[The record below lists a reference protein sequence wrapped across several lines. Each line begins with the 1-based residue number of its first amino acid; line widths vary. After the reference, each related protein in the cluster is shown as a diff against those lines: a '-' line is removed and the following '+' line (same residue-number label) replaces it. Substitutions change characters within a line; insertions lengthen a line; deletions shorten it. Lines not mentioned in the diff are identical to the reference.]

1 MSERARGF
9 PAFGPGTRRSGGFA
23 RSWWGREWIRAVEDA
38 ALDAQQLRHGRKY
51 ARTGYVGAI
60 TVSPG
65 RLAASVR
72 DYEDDTAY
80 RTVVTL
86 SPLSD
91 AGWDRFLDQVAT
103 RAGHIAALLDGDVPH
118 DLVSAAADAGV
129 RLLPEI
135 GDLDPDCTCP
145 GWELP
150 CKHAAALSYQV
161 AWLLDE
167 DPFVLLLLRGRTRD
181 ELLDELHGRDA
192 PVSAARPVPAA
203 EAFAA
208 PRAALPDPPPP
219 PPPPTEPA
227 ATPAVPPA
235 EGVDPAVLE
244 VLASHA
250 ALRARDL
257 LTGEPASTTWQDT
270 VRLAAL
276 HPRVL
281 ARLPELDLPARAWTF
296 GGRVALDVLETS
308 WTPARTELAR
318 ARAALAAGWDGDDG
332 PDFDVRGNRWTAAGH
347 GVQLRLGRDGRWYPY
362 RDRDGTWWPVGPP
375 APDPVTALADLL
387 A

>member
-9 PAFGPGTRRSGGFA
+9 PAFGPGTRRSGHFA
-23 RSWWGREWIRAVEDA
+23 RSWWGREWIKAVEDT
-38 ALDAQQLRHGRKY
+38 ALDGRQLQQGRKY

-72 DYEDDTAY
+72 DYEDDTSY

-86 SPLSD
+86 APLSD
-91 AGWDRFLDQVAT
+91 AEWDRFLDQVAT
-103 RAGHIAALLDGDVPH
+103 KAGHIAALLDGDVPT
-118 DLVSAAADAGV
+118 DLVSAAADADV

-167 DPFVLLLLRGRTRD
+167 DPFVLLLVRGRTRE
-181 ELLDELHGRDA
+181 ELLDGLQGRDA
-192 PVSAARPVPAA
+192 PAPTARAVPAA

-219 PPPPTEPA
+219 PAGPA
-227 ATPAVPPA
+227 TTPAVPPA
-235 EGVDPAVLE
+235 EGVDPAALE
-244 VLASHA
+244 VLAAHA

-257 LTGEPASTTWQDT
+257 LSGEPAPTTWQDT

-276 HPRVL
+276 HPWVL
-281 ARLPELDLPARAWTF
+281 ARLPELGLPARAWAF
-296 GGRVALDVLETS
+296 GGRVALDVLETP
-308 WTPARTELAR
+308 WTPAKAELAR
-318 ARAALAAGWDGDDG
+318 ARAALAAGWDGDEE
-332 PDFDVRGNRWTAAGH
+332 PEFDVRGNRWTAAGH

-362 RDRDGTWWPVGPP
+362 RDYDGTWWPAGPP
-375 APDPVTALADLL
+375 APDPVAALADLL